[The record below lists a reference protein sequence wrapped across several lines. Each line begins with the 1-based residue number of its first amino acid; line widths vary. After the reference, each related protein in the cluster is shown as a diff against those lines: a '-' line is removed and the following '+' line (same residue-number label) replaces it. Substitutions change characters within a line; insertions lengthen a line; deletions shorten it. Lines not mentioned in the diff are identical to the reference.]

1 MKLAN
6 TFQKDFDQ
14 RVVLTLLTDSAHGH
28 EVPHIIGKWYW
39 RHTTHYQNFI
49 LWLRH
54 LNFKGENASISS
66 LRNNLWIR
74 ILVKIAVVCLSDLQV
89 TPFTNGRHRS
99 PEQLCLSIS
108 ILMMLNKRETILFI
122 FITLLRSFHSCS
134 NHNQNLRVL
143 IYLQIPV
150 NPSIRTKKM
159 ANPLFLLFRHS

>member
-1 MKLAN
+1 MRL
-6 TFQKDFDQ
+6 
-14 RVVLTLLTDSAHGH
+14 VVVYPLIFIRYLISLVSN
-28 EVPHIIGKWYW
+28 
-39 RHTTHYQNFI
+39 TTHYQNFI

-108 ILMMLNKRETILFI
+108 ILVMLNKRETILFYFYYATS
-122 FITLLRSFHSCS
+122 FISFMFKLQPKSSSLILLA
-134 NHNQNLRVL
+134 
-143 IYLQIPV
+143 
-150 NPSIRTKKM
+150 NPS
-159 ANPLFLLFRHS
+159 